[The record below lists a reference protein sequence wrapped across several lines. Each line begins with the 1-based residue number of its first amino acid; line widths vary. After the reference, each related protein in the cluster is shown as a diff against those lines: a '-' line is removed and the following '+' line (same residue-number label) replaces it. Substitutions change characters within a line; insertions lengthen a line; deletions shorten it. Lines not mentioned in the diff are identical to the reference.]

1 MIRRPPR
8 STRTD
13 TLFPYTTLFRS
24 RLFDRLRRLFLV
36 ARCQRQHETGN
47 KQDLQYANR
56 DVRGEV
62 FHGAPLD
69 GWLEVGTH
77 ASIRCHSACSALST
91 AAGTNAET
99 SPPRREISR
108 TSEDEMKPYCSAGVR
123 NSVSTSGIRCRFML
137 ASWNSYSKSDT
148 ARSPRSRIPPP
159 TSATK
164 FPSTQTKPPPPT
176 TTMP

>member
-1 MIRRPPR
+1 MRISDWSSDLCSSDLTVALARQQVDVWLVCDGAHIAPHHVGHVRAPLDDVVGGRRGYR
-8 STRTD
+8 
-13 TLFPYTTLFRS
+13 

-47 KQDLQYANR
+47 KQDLQYASR

-99 SPPRREISR
+99 SPPRRAISR
-108 TSEDEMKPYCSAGVR
+108 PSADEMKQNRKPTGR
-123 NSVSTSGIRCRFML
+123 
-137 ASWNSYSKSDT
+137 
-148 ARSPRSRIPPP
+148 AR
-159 TSATK
+159 
-164 FPSTQTKPPPPT
+164 
-176 TTMP
+176 

>member
-1 MIRRPPR
+1 MRI
-8 STRTD
+8 SD
-13 TLFPYTTLFRS
+13 WS
-24 RLFDRLRRLFLV
+24 SDVCSSDLV

-47 KQDLQYANR
+47 KQDLQYASR

-148 ARSPRSRIPPP
+148 ARSPRSEEHTAALQSLMR
-159 TSATK
+159 SSYAGFCLK
-164 FPSTQTKPPPPT
+164 
-176 TTMP
+176 

>member
-1 MIRRPPR
+1 MYSVCCCKICYLSHFFFLMIRRPPR

-24 RLFDRLRRLFLV
+24 LNDVVGGRRGYRRRFDRLRRLFLV

-47 KQDLQYANR
+47 KQDLQYASR

-62 FHGAPLD
+62 FHGGPLD

-91 AAGTNAET
+91 AAGTRSE
-99 SPPRREISR
+99 EH
-108 TSEDEMKPYCSAGVR
+108 TSELQSLMR
-123 NSVSTSGIRCRFML
+123 I
-137 ASWNSYSKSDT
+137 SY
-148 ARSPRSRIPPP
+148 AV
-159 TSATK
+159 
-164 FPSTQTKPPPPT
+164 F
-176 TTMP
+176 